1 MKALVGSWDAAPHKL
16 LAEITALRSKVAQ
29 LKAENEGLQ
38 AENAM
43 LRGLVDADDRAGV
56 EMVAEDLATASA

>member
-1 MKALVGSWDAAPHKL
+1 MKALVGSWDTAPHKL

-29 LKAENEGLQ
+29 LRAENEDLR

-43 LRGLVDADDRAGV
+43 LRELRDAAAADELAGTSV
-56 EMVAEDLATASA
+56 

>member
-1 MKALVGSWDAAPHKL
+1 
-16 LAEITALRSKVAQ
+16 
-29 LKAENEGLQ
+29 
-38 AENAM
+38 M

>member
-1 MKALVGSWDAAPHKL
+1 MKALVGSWDSAPHKL

-29 LKAENEGLQ
+29 LRAENADLR

-43 LRGLVDADDRAGV
+43 LRELR
-56 EMVAEDLATASA
+56 EVAASEQLASTSA

>member
-1 MKALVGSWDAAPHKL
+1 MKALVGSWDSAPHKL

-29 LKAENEGLQ
+29 LRAENDDLR

-43 LRGLVDADDRAGV
+43 LRELRETIDAD
-56 EMVAEDLATASA
+56 ELAITSA